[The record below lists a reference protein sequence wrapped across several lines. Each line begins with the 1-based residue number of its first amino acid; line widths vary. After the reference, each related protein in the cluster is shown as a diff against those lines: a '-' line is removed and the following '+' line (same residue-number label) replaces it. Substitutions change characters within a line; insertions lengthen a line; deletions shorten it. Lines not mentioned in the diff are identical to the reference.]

1 MASERFTSQL
11 SLKRLALCVLVIAVV
26 PAAVSGKGLGI
37 IPGAENAYA
46 SCATTDYWNVSWCIY
61 NPHTGVTKV
70 RMCCSTTQGAY
81 TVTDPAGYVIKFLHT
96 TGSGTWLSAPDVRSG
111 QSWTFYTVAATDKI
125 GCFNSQDVNIWI
137 SCRRANA

>member
-1 MASERFTSQL
+1 MTSERFTSQL

-81 TVTDPAGYVIKFLHT
+81 TVTDPAGYVIKFLHHDRKRNVAERP
-96 TGSGTWLSAPDVRSG
+96 GREKRPELDVLHSRS
-111 QSWTFYTVAATDKI
+111 D
-125 GCFNSQDVNIWI
+125 
-137 SCRRANA
+137 